1 MAPRR
6 IRRSQAA
13 ACDLTVTWC
22 NRRRQSLERR
32 VGCYCHSSNPVYIHD
47 PMLTNPGQ
55 KTTGQKTTKMVFL
68 WRNLKSPDYVF
79 LFHCIRQWAKKMTL
93 FVAVR
98 LL

>member
-1 MAPRR
+1 MH
-6 IRRSQAA
+6 
-13 ACDLTVTWC
+13 TVWSAIVIILYERTLLIYKCWC
-22 NRRRQSLERR
+22 SVDDCAVVCL
-32 VGCYCHSSNPVYIHD
+32 
-47 PMLTNPGQ
+47 NPGQ
-55 KTTGQKTTKMVFL
+55 KTTGQKTTENANPGQKTTKMVFL